1 MEGHPFLPETT
12 QQEFYSETLTRL
24 RAVKCQIK
32 IFFEKRKKSRWKN
45 S

>member
-24 RAVKCQIK
+24 RASKCQIK
-32 IFFEKRKKSRWKN
+32 ILWEKRKHLRF
-45 S
+45 